1 MKKSDKTKCWGRCGK
16 STSVSWQAAA
26 STEVGLPGTGAPD
39 TSASQEC
46 SWRSQ
51 PKLTNIQE
59 LQTGGTE
66 NEAPERGG
74 RLIPPEGLGYLVTPP
89 QPRRGREDIPEGR
102 LRRMSKGRQ
111 RQEGVDRG
119 TDLHYVATWATI
131 RSLAQAPEWGDSQK
145 NEDRGGQVDA
155 IAGSGRDWEGVQ
167 CGQRAGAGW
176 KDSSDTLPTRCGIW
190 GWEEDREVTSWCPAW
205 EQGMG
210 TLKPNV
216 SAQSGGY
223 S

>member
-1 MKKSDKTKCWGRCGK
+1 MPVRNILGRR
-16 STSVSWQAAA
+16 
-26 STEVGLPGTGAPD
+26 
-39 TSASQEC
+39 C

-66 NEAPERGG
+66 NEALEREG

-111 RQEGVDRG
+111 RQEGADRG
-119 TDLHYVATWATI
+119 TDLHYVATRATI

-145 NEDRGGQVDA
+145 NEDRGDRCMLLQEVGGTGKEYSVAREMGQ
-155 IAGSGRDWEGVQ
+155 AGRTALTHCPQDVAFGDGKRTGRWLPGVWL
-167 CGQRAGAGW
+167 GNKGW
-176 KDSSDTLPTRCGIW
+176 GR
-190 GWEEDREVTSWCPAW
+190 
-205 EQGMG
+205 
-210 TLKPNV
+210 
-216 SAQSGGY
+216 
-223 S
+223 